1 MTRSLFAHCWLPFA
15 ISAAVHTAVL
25 LPLTLMSPSTSS
37 LPGQPLA
44 LAAVVLEED
53 APPDVKLTSEPEL
66 KIELVS
72 AKPSVAKSAAA
83 PTIEPPPLQLSMAGS
98 SRPIAPAVGASA
110 HGNGTTGTLQGSGDG
125 NAPGATSSS
134 LFASPARARSVVYVI
149 DRSVSMGL
157 NGALEQVKRELLASL
172 SRLPSDMR
180 FQIILYNRSAQPLIL
195 GGAAGMAGATDANRA
210 AVAQQLESL
219 QAEGGTEHLPALS
232 LALSYQA
239 DVIYFLTDAD
249 DLRPEQVRQ
258 VTQMNHG
265 RAAIHT
271 IELTTANTNRL
282 DMPLQA
288 LARENGGTY
297 RAVTLR

>member
-1 MTRSLFAHCWLPFA
+1 VP
-15 ISAAVHTAVL
+15 V
-25 LPLTLMSPSTSS
+25 
-37 LPGQPLA
+37 
-44 LAAVVLEED
+44 
-53 APPDVKLTSEPEL
+53 
-66 KIELVS
+66 
-72 AKPSVAKSAAA
+72 
-83 PTIEPPPLQLSMAGS
+83 IEPPPPQLSMTGTSRPITPAVEGSNHGSGITANPSSSGAGNAGS
-98 SRPIAPAVGASA
+98 SA
-110 HGNGTTGTLQGSGDG
+110 
-125 NAPGATSSS
+125 SSS
-134 LFASPARARSVVYVI
+134 PLFASPARARSVVYVI

-180 FQIILYNRSAQPLIL
+180 FQIIFYNRSAQPLVL
-195 GGAAGMAGATDANRA
+195 GGAAGITSATDANRA

-258 VTQMNHG
+258 VTQMNRG

-271 IELTTANTNRL
+271 IELTTANAHRL
-282 DMPLQA
+282 DMPLQT
-288 LARENGGTY
+288 LARENRGTY